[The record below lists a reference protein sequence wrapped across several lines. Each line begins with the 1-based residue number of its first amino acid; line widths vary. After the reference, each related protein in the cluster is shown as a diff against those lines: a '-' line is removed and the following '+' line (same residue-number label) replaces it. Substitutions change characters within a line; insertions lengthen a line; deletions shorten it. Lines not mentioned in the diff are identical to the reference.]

1 LNHTRWTACI
11 TLLLLA
17 SQVMATAPVMLDD
30 TLALI
35 RDHKLSE
42 AVGQLKILC
51 PVPRGKLSKAV
62 KKGDEA
68 CQILVF
74 AIAEQEN
81 IQRPTVLSNMYWV
94 QGETA
99 VEAGNL
105 NRAELLYQIA
115 IDKDP
120 NNQSNWHSFGILHR
134 KQERYADALKDFER
148 ACSLNDNDPLSLYW
162 VARTRMDLN
171 DLEVASKL
179 VDLLLLKDPT
189 HARAYWLRGEILMRQ
204 QNWSAA
210 LEAFQTAEDK
220 GVPKRYLRPRIE
232 ECRSKL
238 DQK

>member
-1 LNHTRWTACI
+1 M
-11 TLLLLA
+11 TLLFLGSGA
-17 SQVMATAPVMLDD
+17 VVARPATLDD

-42 AVGQLKILC
+42 AVEQLKILC

-62 KKGDEA
+62 KKGNET

-74 AIAEQEN
+74 AIAEQDK
-81 IQRPTVLSNMYWV
+81 IRRPTELSNMYWV

-120 NNQSNWHSFGILHR
+120 NNQSNWHSFGILHH

-148 ACSLNDNDPLSLYW
+148 ACSLNDNDPLTVYW

-171 DLEVASKL
+171 DLEVASDL
-179 VDLLLLKDPT
+179 VDLLLLKDPA
-189 HARAYWLRGEILMRQ
+189 HARAYWLRGEIFMRQ

-210 LEAFQTAEDK
+210 LAAFQLAEDK
-220 GVPKRYLRPRIE
+220 GVPKSYVRPRIE
-232 ECRSKL
+232 ECKSKL
-238 DQK
+238 GEQ